1 MAVGDAPSHAELERE
16 VAETRVD
23 KAGADRENA
32 RLRRAGS

>member
-1 MAVGDAPSHAELERE
+1 MAVGDAPSNAELERE
-16 VAETRVD
+16 VTQTRAD